1 MGRSLRADDAPADA
15 PNEPPAIDP
24 GDDPAAD
31 SDRSDVGAD
40 DAPADEPADEPA
52 DQPAGDDHGPAP
64 ASYQLPARPMSGR
77 LALPPAPDVLEGRRL
92 LWRDTSILLLAIAII
107 AAVLLTL
114 GVFGAPS
121 PTPVPPAGTSTSGA
135 RVALPGEPGRAWA
148 GVVGCY
154 TSGAPVSER

>member
-1 MGRSLRADDAPADA
+1 MGRSLRADDAPADE
-15 PNEPPAIDP
+15 PNGEPAGDPPAIDP
-24 GDDPAAD
+24 GDDRAAD
-31 SDRSDVGAD
+31 SDRGDVGAD
-40 DAPADEPADEPA
+40 DEPA
-52 DQPAGDDHGPAP
+52 DQPAGDDHDRAP

-107 AAVLLTL
+107 AAVLLIL
-114 GVFGAPS
+114 GVLGAPS
-121 PTPVPPAGTSTSGA
+121 STPVPPAGTSTSGA